1 MLNPRRMLALAAL
14 AWTVAAPARA
24 ETYEVHPGD
33 DLRGRLASLE
43 PGDEVIIH
51 AGTYPQTS
59 RFEATWA
66 GTEVMPIVIRGA
78 DGEARPVLMRD
89 SGLLALGIG
98 ARLRR

>member
-24 ETYEVHPGD
+24 ETYEVH
-33 DLRGRLASLE
+33 